1 MGVIKLLAGLC
12 LMAALAACSETIQTT
27 SGGDYIANYEQAA
40 RIARDEQALRAIHRK
55 QTGQKGSDRPTLG
68 LSRSVRDLNDMV
80 LEAASVEPLLTFPAR
95 IGVARIS
102 GGRRTTIPPHEAEAW
117 FGLANLMQNE
127 IGELVPINHAVADMA
142 SSAVGLRTRDL
153 NRHQAALAK
162 IRLGAARQHL
172 DAVIIYEAF
181 ANASST
187 RSWFSV
193 IDYTLVGSFLV
204 PTHFNEAEA
213 VATAIIM
220 DVRNGYMYATVT
232 ATDEATELSRYW
244 TRHEGER
251 SASERA
257 TADVSRK
264 LAERIGETMFDLR
277 HRLSVKRAM
286 NASS

>member
-1 MGVIKLLAGLC
+1 MGVIRLLASFG
-12 LMAALAACSETIQTT
+12 LMAGLAACSESIQTT

-40 RIARDEQALRAIHRK
+40 RIARDEQSLKALDRK
-55 QTGQKGSDRPTLG
+55 RSGSAEADRPRVR

-117 FGLANLMQNE
+117 FGLATLMDGE
-127 IGELVPINHAVADMA
+127 IGELVPVSNAVADMA
-142 SSAVGLRTRDL
+142 SSAVGLRTGNL
-153 NRHQAALAK
+153 NRHQEALAK

-181 ANASST
+181 ANANSQ

-204 PTHFNEAEA
+204 PTHFNKAEA
-213 VATAIIM
+213 IATAIIM

-232 ATDEATELSRYW
+232 AAEEATELSRYW

-251 SASERA
+251 SASQRA
-257 TADVSRK
+257 TADVSQK
-264 LAERIGETMFDLR
+264 LAERIGETMFELR
-277 HRLSVKRAM
+277 RRLTVKRAVDA
-286 NASS
+286 AS